1 MTAII
6 TYIYPNALKYLNCFI
21 NELSLQTV
29 KKFDLIIFNDGINNL
44 AISKN
49 EIKTSIIQLKGTPIE
64 IRFKSF
70 DILKNLD
77 YENYIFIDIDDL
89 MSENRIE
96 IIIKKLK
103 NNSIVCNDLNLM
115 TENGVI
121 IDQNVWK
128 NRIVN
133 NFSFNFNFIKNKN
146 IIGFGNVGLKKS
158 ILKKQL
164 KISNYPIVG
173 DWFLFYQLL
182 KINNID
188 CIFTSECQ
196 TNYRQHYENQ
206 VGLQKSSKKKWEHAV
221 NVAQLHYKGL
231 IDIGCE
237 QFEPKFNL
245 NYTELK
251 LDNNFPFW
259 WEEIEII
266 DEKN

>member
-1 MTAII
+1 MTAIV
-6 TYIYPNALKYLNCFI
+6 TYLYPNALKYLTRFLD
-21 NELSLQTV
+21 ELSLQTA
-29 KKFDLIIFNDGINNL
+29 KKFELIIFNDGTKNL
-44 AISKN
+44 TISKN
-49 EIKTSIIQLKGTPIE
+49 EIKTNVFDLKGSPIE

-96 IIIKKLK
+96 IIIEKLK
-103 NNSIVCNDLNLM
+103 SNSIVCNDLNLM
-115 TENGVI
+115 TENGI
-121 IDQNVWK
+121 IIEKSVWK
-128 NRIVN
+128 NRITN

-164 KISNYPIVG
+164 KLSQYPIVG

-182 KINNID
+182 KINNIN

-196 TNYRQHYENQ
+196 TNYRQHDENQ
-206 VGLQKSSKKKWEHAV
+206 VGLQKTSEKKWENAI
-221 NVAQLHYKGL
+221 NIAKLHYKGL

-237 QFEPKFNL
+237 QLEPKFNL
-245 NYTELK
+245 NYTEIK
-251 LDNNFPFW
+251 LEDNFPFW

-266 DEKN
+266 DEKT